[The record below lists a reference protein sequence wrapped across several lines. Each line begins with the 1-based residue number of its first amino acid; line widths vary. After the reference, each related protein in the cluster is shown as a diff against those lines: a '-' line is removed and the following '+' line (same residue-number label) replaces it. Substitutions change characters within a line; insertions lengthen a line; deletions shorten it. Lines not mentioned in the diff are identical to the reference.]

1 MHQEGPLDPL
11 ERLLRDIEFPP
22 MAQSQRDAIF
32 AQTRGVLWRRRW
44 RRRGTWGLAFVA
56 CYVIG
61 VLTGRIW
68 PLAANKQ
75 FAAQPVSPVILPVPG
90 TPVPPNAVP
99 DPTSHSAPPPVRQL
113 PPTQSADV
121 PPRAIAVVAPA
132 SNNATTFEKLRQAGD
147 RQLNQ
152 MGNLQAAIGCY
163 RRALDCATEV
173 ELKIVPERDSWLLIP
188 LKEAR
193 LEARKHVSKKS

>member
-1 MHQEGPLDPL
+1 MNQEGPPDPL
-11 ERLLRDIEFPP
+11 ELLLRDIEFPP

-32 AQTRGVLWRRRW
+32 AQTCGVLWRRRW
-44 RRRGTWGLAFVA
+44 GRRGTWGLAFVA
-56 CYVIG
+56 CYMIG
-61 VLTGRIW
+61 VLTGRTW
-68 PLAANKQ
+68 PLAANNQ
-75 FAAQPVSPVILPVPG
+75 LAVQPVSPVILPAPV
-90 TPVPPNAVP
+90 TPVPANAVP
-99 DPTSHSAPPPVRQL
+99 DPVPRSDSPPVRQSL
-113 PPTQSADV
+113 PTQSADV
-121 PPRAIAVVAPA
+121 PPRSIAAVAPA
-132 SNNATTFEKLRQAGD
+132 KDNLSKFEKLRQAGD